1 MKSKFFIITAFII
14 AVTAITIVSCKKD
27 KTEESNPSSGN
38 IAKNYELSDMDKA
51 MIAFGEKMKAASNER
66 SGETMP
72 LEEAL
77 NTLSN
82 YQNFTMCDASNYSI
96 EMLTDTVHAS
106 LNVNEGTVLLSNLNL
121 FYETT
126 REEILSRLNTSELY
140 QQTLF
145 CIESLVENETRHDL
159 NSITGDV
166 NVDVVVRINDPSINV
181 NYDPIIDDT
190 LSWYDFDGL
199 GSCDSMI
206 DGLYVG
212 WDCVR
217 VLNARLHNGESLL
230 CGPGYQTY
238 YTNINPVEIHAYE
251 FPDTISPNGHCSLPW
266 RSFWDDPQCVSPTDM
281 AYYMNNYSVLFAELE
296 EYYMQPIID
305 FHIVQYRCIREENHN
320 WEAVLIARLGDINC
334 KPVLPED

>member
-1 MKSKFFIITAFII
+1 MKKRIYFIA
-14 AVTAITIVSCKKD
+14 AILLVAATTIIVSCKKD
-27 KTEESNPSSGN
+27 KTEEGN
-38 IAKNYELSDMDKA
+38 TNKTVVKNYELSDMDKA
-51 MIAFGEKMKAASNER
+51 MIAFGEKMKAAANER

-72 LEEAL
+72 LAEAL
-77 NTLSN
+77 NTLTN

-106 LNVNEGTVLLSNLNL
+106 LNVSEGNVLLSNLNL

-126 REEILSRLNTSELY
+126 RNEILSRLNTSELN

-145 CIESLVENETRHDL
+145 CIESLVENETRSDL

-166 NVDVVVRINDPSINV
+166 TVDVIIRIYDPSIIG

-199 GSCDSMI
+199 GLCDTEPE
-206 DGLYVG
+206 GQYLG

-217 VLNARLHNGESLL
+217 VLNARLHDGVFLQ

-238 YTNINPVEIHAYE
+238 YTNINSLEIHAYE
-251 FPDTISPNGHCSLPW
+251 FPDTNSPNGRYSLPW
-266 RSFWDDPQCVSPTDM
+266 RLFWDDPQCVSPTDM

-296 EYYMQPIID
+296 EFYMQPIID
-305 FHIVQYRCIREENHN
+305 FHIVQYRCVREENHN
-320 WEAVLIARLGDINC
+320 REALLLVRLGDINC
-334 KPVLPED
+334 KPVLPEE